1 MSVSGRIAIDVEFTD
16 RTSVDGAQSL
26 RTIALRDANEYA
38 TGKVAIVTGT
48 VGTASQTISLSGIR
62 DASGQEVTFS
72 SVTRVAMQTSGL
84 QVRYLMSS
92 FPEVIALAASDEMAI
107 GNVLPAFPSL
117 VNHRLRTTAGTAS
130 YTLVLYGT

>member
-1 MSVSGRIAIDVEFTD
+1 MSVSGRIAIDVEFID
-16 RTSVDGAQSL
+16 KTSVDGAQSL

-48 VGTASQTISLSGIR
+48 VGTASQVIDLSGIR

-72 SVTRVAMQTSGL
+72 AVTRVAMQSSGR
-84 QVRYLMSS
+84 QVRYLVSAI
-92 FPEVIALAASDEMAI
+92 PEVVALAASNEMSV
-107 GNVLPAFPSL
+107 GNVLPAFPNL
-117 VNHRLRTTAGTAS
+117 LNHRLRTTSGTAS